1 MLCDLNS
8 DHPFIFDIFCK
19 SSAKMETSATE
30 LSQYTI
36 SNIQDCERE
45 HGTTVVISPNEIIMK
60 VETDD
65 KIIQQCLEINGLEND
80 EDEEDDLVGV
90 KDCDENE
97 FSNEENVVE
106 DSETR
111 KVLRRKKSKRPRK
124 KYEKIQRL
132 SRIYTCVD
140 CPETF
145 SRLSQLRA
153 HSRIHTED
161 QTEKYECDL
170 CEEVFDRLKRL
181 MSHRKKHHR
190 ASLSCKMC
198 SSKFTHYASYRI
210 HMRVHKGE
218 KPYVCQECGAA
229 FVQSGHLNIHKRT
242 HTGEKPYTCDICNSN
257 FKQISHLKTH
267 VRTHTQDKPY
277 RCEECEA
284 SFTQNSSLK
293 RHRRSHSGEKP
304 YKCAFCDMTF
314 VVKSNMQRHLYTH
327 TGEKPYQCDLCPAS
341 FGQAIDLKRHKISH
355 TGIKPFKC
363 DQCDAAFSRKNNLKW
378 HQMTHNGNTPFR
390 CEICQVGFSSS
401 GDLKVHKRIHAPPK
415 PFRCDSCP
423 ASFQQY
429 SSLTRHK
436 MIHTGERPL
445 RKKPESKPG
454 SFKETGI
461 KPYACE
467 ICNATFCEK
476 RNLKRHIISL
486 HDDVR
491 KIMGGG
497 PLDADVKDDGIIE
510 KFIKLQHPAQVKKKV
525 PEQVTYTINYQN
537 PVVITQPQQQLVQ
550 PQQIEGTA
558 QELQQGITLQHV
570 VIQQPLTAEETVA
583 AAPQTITQMPQ
594 LMLAQGPGQAP
605 KPGKPANNCQNH
617 HAHVLTF
624 IEGSYNQWQTWCFC
638 DPPNIV
644 DQPSQIISTV
654 PTASAII
661 TAPPSTVIPPDA
673 NATASVASA
682 VAVTSVTNSSCTT
695 VEQIEGQLMPAQ
707 IQVQLPVGATQ
718 TTGVIREDVLRGWL
732 GGWNKC

>member
-1 MLCDLNS
+1 MDQSPVPPTTCYSVVNVQNFS
-8 DHPFIFDIFCK
+8 EENGTAEIV
-19 SSAKMETSATE
+19 SSSEITMKIEN
-30 LSQYTI
+30 I
-36 SNIQDCERE
+36 SEENLIQE
-45 HGTTVVISPNEIIMK
+45 
-60 VETDD
+60 
-65 KIIQQCLEINGLEND
+65 CLAIDGLEND
-80 EDEEDDLVGV
+80 GELTTIKEDVEDSD
-90 KDCDENE
+90 KY
-97 FSNEENVVE
+97 SNEENVGE
-106 DSETR
+106 GSDSSR
-111 KVLRRKKSKRPRK
+111 RLLRRKKGKRPRK
-124 KYEKIQRL
+124 TYEKIQRL
-132 SRIYTCVD
+132 TRIYTCVD

-153 HSRIHTED
+153 HSRVHTED
-161 QTEKYECDL
+161 QTEKYDCDL

-277 RCEECEA
+277 QCDQCEA

-293 RHRRSHSGEKP
+293 RHRRSHTGEKP

-363 DQCDAAFSRKNNLKW
+363 DRCDAAFSRKNNLKW

-390 CEICQVGFSSS
+390 CEVCQVGFSSP

-415 PFRCDSCP
+415 PFRCELCP
-423 ASFQQY
+423 ASFQQF

-445 RKKPESKPG
+445 RKKPENKPG

-486 HDDVR
+486 HDNVR
-491 KIMGGG
+491 KLGGG
-497 PLDADVKDDGIIE
+497 SVADSDLKEDGILE
-510 KFIKLQHPAQVKKKV
+510 KFIKVQQPAQVKKK
-525 PEQVTYTINYQN
+525 PAEQITYTINYQN
-537 PVVITQPQQQLVQ
+537 PVVITQPEQQQLQQ
-550 PQQIEGTA
+550 PEAQQEI
-558 QELQQGITLQHV
+558 QQQSITLQHV
-570 VIQQPLTAEETVA
+570 VIQQPLNSEESVSGT
-583 AAPQTITQMPQ
+583 QTITQMPQ
-594 LMLAQGPGQAP
+594 LMLAQGPGQPP
-605 KPGKPANNCQNH
+605 KPAKLANNCQNH

-644 DQPSQIISTV
+644 DQSSQIISTV
-654 PTASAII
+654 PAASAII
-661 TAPPSTVIPPDA
+661 ATPPSTVVPPDSSSSSP
-673 NATASVASA
+673 ATVTSA
-682 VAVTSVTNSSCTT
+682 VAVSSIANSQCTN
-695 VEQIEGQLMPAQ
+695 VEQLEGQIIPAQ
-707 IQVQLPVGATQ
+707 IQVQLPVGNTQ
-718 TTGVIREDVLRGWL
+718 AGGVIREDVLRGWL

>member
-1 MLCDLNS
+1 
-8 DHPFIFDIFCK
+8 
-19 SSAKMETSATE
+19 METCPSPPT
-30 LSQYTI
+30 SCYSI
-36 SNIQDCERE
+36 VNIQNCHRE
-45 HGTTVVISPNEIIMK
+45 NGTTGLVSASEITMK
-60 VETDD
+60 IE
-65 KIIQQCLEINGLEND
+65 
-80 EDEEDDLVGV
+80 
-90 KDCDENE
+90 
-97 FSNEENVVE
+97 SVVE
-106 DSETR
+106 DKFIQECLAITELENEDELIDIKKDMEDSDKDSNDENIGESSNGR
-111 KVLRRKKSKRPRK
+111 RGLRIKKNKRPRK

-132 SRIYTCVD
+132 TRIYTCVD

-198 SSKFTHYASYRI
+198 TSKFTHYASYRI

-267 VRTHTQDKPY
+267 VRTHTQVKPY
-277 RCEECEA
+277 QCDECEA

-293 RHRRSHSGEKP
+293 RHRRSHTGEKP

-378 HQMTHNGNTPFR
+378 HQMTHSGNTPFR
-390 CEICQVGFSSS
+390 CEVCQVGFSSP

-415 PFRCDSCP
+415 PFRCESCP
-423 ASFQQY
+423 ASFQQF

-445 RKKPESKPG
+445 RKKPENKPG

-486 HDDVR
+486 HDDVQR
-491 KIMGGG
+491 IVGNT
-497 PLDADVKDDGIIE
+497 LNDAEIKEEGVID
-510 KFIKLQHPAQVKKKV
+510 KFIKLQQPVQIKKRP
-525 PEQVTYTINYQN
+525 PEQITYTINYQN
-537 PVVITQPQQQLVQ
+537 PVVITQPQQHHHIQHHQEGQQEIQQ
-550 PQQIEGTA
+550 PS
-558 QELQQGITLQHV
+558 ITLQHV
-570 VIQQPLTAEETVA
+570 VIQQPMNTEEVITGGT
-583 AAPQTITQMPQ
+583 QTITHMPQ

-605 KPGKPANNCQNH
+605 KPAKPANNCQNH

-638 DPPNIV
+638 DPPNLI
-644 DQPSQIISTV
+644 DQSSQIISTV
-654 PTASAII
+654 PTANAII

-673 NATASVASA
+673 SPAATVTSA
-682 VAVTSVTNSSCTT
+682 VAVSTVTNSPCAT
-695 VEQIEGQLMPAQ
+695 VEQLEGQIIPAQ
-707 IQVQLPVGATQ
+707 IQVQIPINSTQ
-718 TTGVIREDVLRGWL
+718 STVVREDVLRGWL